1 MSLISCKN
9 LAVGYGSEVVA
20 KDISFNV
27 DKGMYLCIVGEN
39 GVGKST
45 LIKTLLGLNKGL
57 AGQIDFSSEILEEGI
72 GYLPQNTDL
81 QKDFPATVKEIVL
94 TGNLARA
101 KGFKPFYSKED
112 KDRAKRAMDILEITD
127 LKDKCF
133 RNLSGGQ
140 RQRALLARA
149 LCCTDKLLLL
159 DEPVAGLDPQATE
172 NFYKIISEINK
183 KGTAIIMVSHDLAAV
198 DEFASHIM
206 FLGRTDF
213 FFGTK
218 EEYKEAE
225 ISSLW
230 RER

>member
-1 MSLISCKN
+1 MSLIDCKN
-9 LAVGYGSEVVA
+9 LSVGYGSEVVA
-20 KDISFNV
+20 ENITFNV
-27 DKGMYLCIVGEN
+27 DKGMYLCIIGEN

-45 LIKTLLGLNKGL
+45 LMKTILGLNKELGGEL
-57 AGQIDFSSEILEEGI
+57 NYSEEIKAEGI
-72 GYLPQNTDL
+72 GYLPQNNEL

-112 KDRAKRAMDILEITD
+112 KKRAVSAMETLEIAD
-127 LKDKCF
+127 LADKCF

-172 NFYKIISEINK
+172 NFYRVISSLNK

-198 DEFASHIM
+198 DAFASHVM
-206 FLGRTDF
+206 FLGRNDF
-213 FFGTK
+213 FYGTK
-218 EEYKEAE
+218 EKFKETE

>member
-1 MSLISCKN
+1 MSLIKCEN

-20 KDISFNV
+20 KNISFNV
-27 DKGMYLCIVGEN
+27 DKGMYLCIIGEN

-45 LIKTLLGLNKGL
+45 LIKTILGLNKEIEGKL
-57 AGQIDFSSEILEEGI
+57 EFSEEILNEGI
-72 GYLPQNTDL
+72 GYLPQNTQV
-81 QKDFPATVKEIVL
+81 QKDFPATVMEIVL
-94 TGNLARA
+94 SGTLAAA
-101 KGFKPFYSKED
+101 KKFRPFYSKAD
-112 KDRAKRAMDILEITD
+112 KEKAQNALEQLGIED

-140 RQRALLARA
+140 LQRVLLARA
-149 LCCTDKLLLL
+149 LCSTDKLLLL

-172 NFYKIISEINK
+172 NFYEIIEKLNK

-198 DEFASHIM
+198 DAFASHVM
-206 FLGRTDF
+206 FLGRCDF

-218 EEYKEAE
+218 EAYKETE